1 MSHEIILE
9 IPCEP
14 ECFIQN
20 TFKNEDIFYVGNKI
34 GKDKMK
40 NGCSFP
46 RIIPAYAC
54 IQLL

>member
-1 MSHEIILE
+1 
-9 IPCEP
+9 
-14 ECFIQN
+14 
-20 TFKNEDIFYVGNKI
+20 VGNKI

-54 IQLL
+54 IQLLWESVRKES